1 MSRQHTFRCTTCQSV
16 LLFSPSLGGLR
27 CTHCRSVQAP
37 RQSTLRVTEHDL
49 LSQLQ
54 SGHQAAKG
62 PALAE
67 SPQSQTVRCKECGA
81 TVVFPAR
88 ITSRVCAF
96 CRSPSVLLQKDV
108 AHSLHPESVI
118 PFSVDKQKAKDLM
131 ARWARGLRFRP
142 ADLIRLSRAEHLL
155 GIYIPYF
162 TFDAHVESTF
172 TGKAGFDYTETEE
185 YEETVDGETVRKTR
199 EIRKTRWE
207 DRSGSRSDD
216 YDDLLICA
224 GRGLPKRLADF
235 VSNFETRALIPYV
248 PDFLAGFFAEEPS
261 LDLAEGWRRG
271 ESAIRFF
278 QEQRC
283 ASDVGG
289 DRQDDVRVESA
300 FSRLTYKSVLLPFWV
315 ATYRYRE
322 RSYHVVIN
330 GQTGAIDGDAPISKP
345 KIFIGLLA
353 LVFVAIALVYL
364 LFALRLW

>member
-207 DRSGSRSDD
+207 DRSGLRSDD

-235 VSNFETRALIPYV
+235 VSNFETRALIPYG